1 MHDTAYAD
9 AIEQSLAESLSTIT
23 EHWEG
28 MTERRAIRPRVGR
41 RPAPQSTP
49 PVEAGITEVRATCNH
64 RMHTLTRL
72 LLEEHPDAR
81 PPHPDVTGPELAD
94 HLWAWVRELS
104 TVVTATDAD
113 ELASSARQVLHHA
126 APTRPD
132 WMRIGSCPLLLEDGS
147 TCGGEVRGWPHH
159 TDEDGAAWCRC
170 EACGAQAVA
179 SWWEAQGMGE
189 WPETMDTAT
198 ALRFAHKQYGDPV
211 TQRAIENATSRR
223 QLAPIEPRT
232 KPLTFER
239 KELTRWL
246 SARAGEV
253 QPVS

>member
-1 MHDTAYAD
+1 MHDTAYND

-64 RMHTLTRL
+64 RLHTLARL

-132 WMRIGSCPLLLEDGS
+132 WMRIGACPLLLEDGS

-159 TDEDGAAWCRC
+159 TDEAGAAWCRC
-170 EACGAQAVA
+170 EACGTQAVWT
-179 SWWEAQGMGE
+179 WWAAQGMGD
-189 WPETMDTAT
+189 PRQTMTTEEVCALAHRDYGRRLPAVTVRRWVHEGRLSPLEPGARP
-198 ALRFAHKQYGDPV
+198 LRF
-211 TQRAIENATSRR
+211 QRDVVVAA
-223 QLAPIEPRT
+223 
-232 KPLTFER
+232 LT
-239 KELTRWL
+239 
-246 SARAGEV
+246 AMC
-253 QPVS
+253 